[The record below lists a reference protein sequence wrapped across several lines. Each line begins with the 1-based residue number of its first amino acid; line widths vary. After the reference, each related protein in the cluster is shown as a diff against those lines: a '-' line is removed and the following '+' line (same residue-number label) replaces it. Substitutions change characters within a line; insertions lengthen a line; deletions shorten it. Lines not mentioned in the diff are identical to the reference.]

1 MKKLL
6 TLRKRKLMM
15 TLSLLLAL
23 FAGGVNSAWAETLTA
38 NFNSGLPE
46 GWSIVGSITNDD
58 TRNRSGKGLWTD
70 EKSTTDNYVI
80 TEAVEGTFEFYA
92 RAYNKSYASTVVIYE
107 YTGSGLGN
115 QLYTT
120 GSMYTS
126 STPSWSK
133 YSFTIS
139 SGTQLAIVLNYA
151 AIDDVT
157 YTQMEAVEG
166 PALTIKDGSTK
177 IASPYS
183 YDFGLATAGTTH
195 KFTLSNPG
203 TAAVEGLSVSETGSR
218 SFDATLSETSIAAGG
233 KATLTVTMPEETASS
248 EITISSTT
256 EGIGDFVINVS
267 GTVKDPNKMF
277 VDFADNVLPED
288 WESAASSTYY
298 SWNFESGY
306 AAYSGSSSSY
316 SGTLKSPKLTF
327 TAGEKFFFNTSRYGS
342 STWYSPSISIQTST
356 DGNTWTTVQTYT
368 DDEYGVWKT
377 RSVEIAS
384 ADVKYIRF
392 SGWYINI
399 DNIYGG
405 ELQKGAKFA
414 ITPSE
419 TAKDFGFVEKDALVS
434 NTFNVTNSG
443 TSDLVITFTESG
455 DFSVA
460 QTVAFTKPSSWS
472 GSKLYI
478 YAWNSEGALTAAWP
492 GDEVTNAAQ
501 NGFGEWVYTAAIPDG
516 ATAIIFNDG
525 NNQTSDISTNGF
537 KKFVGLYLDGST
549 VKQWKNEDVFTVP
562 AASNASF
569 SIKMNTATAGEKTGS
584 VALAF
589 DALNATSHTI
599 QATGYVADPEVI
611 LVDFADNTIPEGW
624 ENSGFNIANNEITT
638 TYYTRTLTSPAITV
652 AEGQKLVIYAKG
664 GSTYSAML
672 TVKASTDNGSTWT
685 TAKEFTTELRN
696 NTTDYVV
703 LVVDNIE
710 AGNYKLQFEGYY
722 VTISDINGY
731 TYNLNAP
738 LLEVTPDEDFDAGV
752 VTANKTKTYTVKN
765 VGTGTLTVNIA
776 SNNEQFTV
784 NPTQLEVTDEAKEF
798 TVTFNVE
805 EGVYGKFNAN
815 ITVTP
820 TYDETAVVTIGA
832 SAKVKDPN
840 VWEED
845 FEEGT
850 LPTGWVAN
858 NWTIGK
864 FSDYENETNMALAP
878 SSSTAGTLITP
889 CLTAKENDVLTWDA
903 YLNWYDEALIVEY
916 SNDEQVTWTQ
926 IYNYK
931 TQEDADAPRTSQR
944 YYHKEMSFTAP
955 AEGNY
960 YLRFTSTYQ
969 NGVDNFNGFKL
980 NLKEH
985 DAQITSTNIPA
996 TGTQYVEY
1004 TATVTV
1010 KELAGKE
1017 DEVVTAELWIGT
1029 EKVTEVSEVKLA
1041 ANDKK
1046 VIELIFTPDKAISGN
1061 AYIKV
1066 YNDDIDLTSETKAV
1080 EISAALVLDEEE
1092 VELGSFETGEQ
1103 PVVVKY
1109 TAKSGWNTICVPF
1122 VLTSDILNQIFGEGW
1137 KAYEFKG
1144 YSDNKL
1150 NFNTTTTF
1158 YAGYPY
1164 IIYVETAATHED
1176 GIILNGVNVTELSAK
1191 KDEYNG
1197 ATFQGTY
1204 EPISMEGKYGVVPS
1218 DGRIALGTSTSSIDG
1233 FRAYFTLPAGS
1244 PAPTLS
1250 IDGGEATAIGTLRMN
1265 MGEDNVI
1272 FDLNGRRVETPNKGI
1287 YIINGKKVMVK

>member
-15 TLSLLLAL
+15 TLSVFLAL

-70 EKSTTDNYVI
+70 KNSTTDNYVI

-92 RAYNKSYASTVVIYE
+92 RAYNKSKESTVVIYE

-157 YTQMEAVEG
+157 YTQMEAVDG
-166 PALTIKDGSTK
+166 PALVVKDGSTK
-177 IASPYS
+177 ITSPYM
-183 YDFGLATAGTTH
+183 YDFGLATAGTKHT
-195 KFTLSNPG
+195 FTLSNPG
-203 TAAVEGLSVSETGSR
+203 TAAVEGLSVSEIGN
-218 SFDATLSETSIAAGG
+218 FGATLSATSIAAGG
-233 KATLTVTMPEETASS
+233 EATLTVTMPEATASS
-248 EITISSTT
+248 EISISSTT
-256 EGIGDFVINVS
+256 EGIDDFVINVS
-267 GTVKDPNKMF
+267 GTIRDANKLYVNGF
-277 VDFADNVLPED
+277 TALPED
-288 WESAASSTYY
+288 WTTTG
-298 SWNFESGY
+298 SW
-306 AAYSGSSSSY
+306 SY
-316 SGTLKSPKLTF
+316 SEANGAYTASWYLSSNARLITPLLTISE
-327 TAGEKFFFNTSRYGS
+327 GEKFFVEAKGYSTSNTSYQHLQMQ
-342 STWYSPSISIQTST
+342 YSA
-356 DGNTWTTVQTYT
+356 DRETWTNFDSEPTLNPSSWQTFT
-368 DDEYGVWKT
+368 FTGVPAGKYY
-377 RSVEIAS
+377 IAINAS
-384 ADVKYIRF
+384 QADIRMF
-392 SGWYINI
+392 
-399 DNIYGG
+399 YGG

-414 ITPSE
+414 ISPSE
-419 TAKDFGFVEKDALVS
+419 TAKNFGFVEKDALVS

-478 YAWNSEGALTAAWP
+478 YAWNSENELTAAWP
-492 GDEVTNAAQ
+492 GDEVTNAAK
-501 NGFGEWVYTAAIPDG
+501 NGYGEWVYTAAIPDG

-525 NNQTSDISTNGF
+525 ANQTSNISTSDF
-537 KKFVGLYLDGST
+537 KKFVGLYLDGT
-549 VKQWKNEDVFTVP
+549 TIKQWKNEDVLTIP
-562 AASNASF
+562 AASNLAF
-569 SIKMNTATAGEKTGS
+569 AIKMNTATVGEKAGS
-584 VALAF
+584 VELAF

-599 QATGYVADPEVI
+599 QATGYVADPDVI
-611 LVDFADNTIPEGW
+611 LVDFAGNTIPEGW
-624 ENSGFNIANNEITT
+624 ENSGFSIDNNEITT
-638 TYYTRTLTSPAITV
+638 SYNTRTLTSPAITV

-664 GSTYSAML
+664 GNTYSAKL

-710 AGNYKLQFEGYY
+710 AGNYKLQFEGCY

-776 SNNEQFTV
+776 SDNELFIV
-784 NPTQLEVTDEAKEF
+784 NPKQLEVTDEAKEF

-832 SAKVKDPN
+832 SAKVKDPD

-845 FEEGT
+845 FEEGK

-858 NWTIGK
+858 NWTIGTFDSYDNK
-864 FSDYENETNMALAP
+864 TYMALAP

-916 SNDEQVTWTQ
+916 SNDEQATWTP

-931 TQEDADAPRTSQR
+931 TQEDTDAPTTSPR

-985 DAQITSTNIPA
+985 DAQITSTDIPA
-996 TGTQYVEY
+996 TGNQYIKY

-1010 KELAGKE
+1010 KEMAGKE
-1017 DEVVTAELWIGT
+1017 EELTAKFFIGETQYGKDVVETVEASGTKTFTVTFTPEEAVSGGAYFTIENSDVKLKTDEVEVTIT
-1029 EKVTEVSEVKLA
+1029 A
-1041 ANDKK
+1041 AP
-1046 VIELIFTPDKAISGN
+1046 L
-1061 AYIKV
+1061 
-1066 YNDDIDLTSETKAV
+1066 
-1080 EISAALVLDEEE
+1080 LDEATGD
-1092 VELGSFETGEQ
+1092 LRSFENFGSY
-1103 PVVVKY
+1103 PVIAFKY
-1109 TAKSGWNTICVPF
+1109 SLKTGWNTIILPF
-1122 VLTSDILNQIFGEGW
+1122 EVSDLSVFGEEV
-1137 KAYEFKG
+1137 KAYAFTDYNTADG
-1144 YSDNKL
+1144 KL
-1150 NFNTTTTF
+1150 SFSTVSSFNAQT
-1158 YAGYPY
+1158 PY
-1164 IIYVETAATHED
+1164 ILYATEAKSE
-1176 GIILNGVNVTELSAK
+1176 LVFRNVTNFRTSTVATDLSLTH
-1191 KDEYNG
+1191 DG

-1218 DGRIALGTSTSSIDG
+1218 DGRIALGTSGSSIDG

-1272 FDLNGRRVETPNKGI
+1272 FDLNGRRVETPDKGV